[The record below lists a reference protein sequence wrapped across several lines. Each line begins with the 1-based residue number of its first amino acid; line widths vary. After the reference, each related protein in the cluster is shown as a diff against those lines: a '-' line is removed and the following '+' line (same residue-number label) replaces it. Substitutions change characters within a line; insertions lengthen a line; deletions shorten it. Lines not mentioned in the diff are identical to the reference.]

1 VWHPWLLRA
10 ALWCPRPV
18 REPQRYPQAGEK
30 NAIVRFGV
38 IPAAGGET
46 KWLDVGD
53 TVKTYLIARAG
64 WVPDSTRV
72 YVLRT
77 NRMQNQ
83 LDFLVYEVASGK
95 SRTVYR
101 ESDSYW

>member
-1 VWHPWLLRA
+1 MR
-10 ALWCPRPV
+10 
-18 REPQRYPQAGEK
+18 
-30 NAIVRFGV
+30 IVRLGV
-38 IPAAGGET
+38 IPAGGGAT

-64 WVPDSTRV
+64 WVPDSTSV
-72 YVLRT
+72 YVVRT
-77 NRMQNQ
+77 NRIQNQ

-101 ESDSYW
+101 ESDNYWVNIAGDPVF